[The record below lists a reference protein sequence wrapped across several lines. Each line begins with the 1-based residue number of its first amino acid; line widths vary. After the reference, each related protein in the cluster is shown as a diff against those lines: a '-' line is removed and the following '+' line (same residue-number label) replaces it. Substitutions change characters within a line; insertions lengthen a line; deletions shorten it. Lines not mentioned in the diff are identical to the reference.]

1 MKREILLR
9 NIRFFKSLKRS
20 FQFSLSS
27 WSESRYVYQFEE
39 ADHLGI
45 FFDNEITSTE
55 ILESAPYPIMVSSGS
70 GLSVIKGNKIFNLL
84 STPPG
89 FYVFG
94 VASSNKRIY
103 ITINFHMP
111 IKSNINNLINKRIT
125 LLVSA
130 KISDI
135 LEAIKN
141 NQYLVNWHTHLID
154 RNKSY
159 SYLNYYDNYL
169 FAADYLGSID
179 IFKIDEK
186 NNESLR
192 KIKSLNLLKNNLH
205 YPNYF
210 YPYLHMNCVSVD
222 ERNIYC
228 GLHAYSKITKYKS
241 SLYRIEKSNGFIA
254 LERDTNFVSAHDLM
268 KVNDDFYGC
277 DSDNGKLYRNNNCI
291 FQSNKK
297 SFFRGLSINKN
308 GFVLG
313 SSIYSKRRSQREKQ
327 NSNNKIL
334 FLNKDGALVS
344 TITPNFSSIYRV
356 FSLGKREL
364 SQSSSVNIMGNLEIN

>member
-1 MKREILLR
+1 MKKEILFR
-9 NIRFFKSLKRS
+9 NIRFLKSLKRS

-27 WSESRYVYQFEE
+27 WSESRYLYQFEE

-45 FFDNEITSTE
+45 FFDNKIKSTE
-55 ILESAPYPIMVSSGS
+55 ILESAPYPIMVSSGL
-70 GLSVIKGNKIFNLL
+70 GLSIIKGNKIHNLL

-111 IKSNINNLINKRIT
+111 IKSNINNLIKKRIT

-135 LEAIKN
+135 IAAIKN

-159 SYLNYYDNYL
+159 SYLNYYDSSLY
-169 FAADYLGSID
+169 AADYLGSID
-179 IFKIDEK
+179 VFKIDEK
-186 NNESLR
+186 NNESFR
-192 KIKSLNLLKNNLH
+192 KIKSLDLLKSNLH

-241 SLYRIEKSNGFIA
+241 SLYRIEKSSGSIA

-277 DSDNGKLYRNNNCI
+277 DSDNGKLFRNNDCI
-291 FQSNKK
+291 FQSNQK

-313 SSIYSKRRSQREKQ
+313 SSIYSKRRSQREKP

-334 FLNKDGALVS
+334 FLDKDGSLLS
-344 TITPNFSSIYRV
+344 TLTPNFSSIYRI
-356 FSLGKREL
+356 FSLGKTEL
-364 SQSSSVNIMGNLEIN
+364 SQSSSVNIMRNI

>member
-9 NIRFFKSLKRS
+9 NIRFLKSLKRS

-27 WSESRYVYQFEE
+27 WSESRYVYKFDE

-45 FFDNEITSTE
+45 FFNNKIKSTE
-55 ILESAPYPIMVSSGS
+55 ILELAPYPIMVSSAS
-70 GLSVIKGNKIFNLL
+70 GLSIIKGNKILNLL

-94 VASSNKRIY
+94 VASSKKRIY

-135 LEAIKN
+135 LVAIKN
-141 NQYLVNWHTHLID
+141 NEYLVNWHTHLID

-159 SYLNYYDNYL
+159 SYLNYYNNSLY
-169 FAADYLGSID
+169 AADYLGSID
-179 IFKIDEK
+179 VFKIDEK

-241 SLYRIEKSNGFIA
+241 SLYRIEKSNEVIA
-254 LERDTNFVSAHDLM
+254 LERDTDFVSAHDLM

-277 DSDNGKLYRNNNCI
+277 DSDNGKLFRNNDCI

-344 TITPNFSSIYRV
+344 TLTPNFSSIYRI
-356 FSLGKREL
+356 FSLGKKEL
-364 SQSSSVNIMGNLEIN
+364 SQSSLVNIKSNI

>member
-1 MKREILLR
+1 M
-9 NIRFFKSLKRS
+9 
-20 FQFSLSS
+20 
-27 WSESRYVYQFEE
+27 YQFEE

>member
-1 MKREILLR
+1 LKKEILFR
-9 NIRFFKSLKRS
+9 NIRFLKSLKRS

-27 WSESRYVYQFEE
+27 WSESRYLYQFEE

-45 FFDNEITSTE
+45 FFDNKIKSTE
-55 ILESAPYPIMVSSGS
+55 ILESAPYPIMVSSGL
-70 GLSVIKGNKIFNLL
+70 GLSIIKGNKIHNLL

-111 IKSNINNLINKRIT
+111 IKSNINNLIKKRIT

-135 LEAIKN
+135 IAAIKN

-159 SYLNYYDNYL
+159 SYLNYYDSSLY
-169 FAADYLGSID
+169 AADYLGSID
-179 IFKIDEK
+179 VFKIDEK
-186 NNESLR
+186 NNESFR
-192 KIKSLNLLKNNLH
+192 KIKSLDLLKSNLH

-241 SLYRIEKSNGFIA
+241 SLYRIEKSSGSIA

-277 DSDNGKLYRNNNCI
+277 DSDNGKLFRNNDCI
-291 FQSNKK
+291 FQSNQK

-313 SSIYSKRRSQREKQ
+313 SSIYSKRRSQREKP

-334 FLNKDGALVS
+334 FLDKDGSLLS
-344 TITPNFSSIYRV
+344 TLTPNFSSIYRI
-356 FSLGKREL
+356 FSLGKTEL
-364 SQSSSVNIMGNLEIN
+364 SQSSSVNIMRNI

>member
-9 NIRFFKSLKRS
+9 NIRFLKSLKRS

-27 WSESRYVYQFEE
+27 WSEYRYVNQFEE
-39 ADHLGI
+39 ADHLGT
-45 FFDNEITSTE
+45 FFDNRITSSE
-55 ILESAPYPIMVSSGS
+55 ISESAPYPIMVSSAS
-70 GLSVIKGNKIFNLL
+70 GLSVIKGNKIFSLL

-94 VASSNKRIY
+94 IASSNKRIY
-103 ITINFHMP
+103 ISINFHMP

-135 LEAIKN
+135 LLAIKN
-141 NQYLVNWHTHLID
+141 NQYFVNWHTHVID

-159 SYLNYYDNYL
+159 SYLNYFEDSLY
-169 FAADYLGSID
+169 AADYLGSID
-179 IFKIDEK
+179 VFKIDEK
-186 NNESLR
+186 NDADLI

-210 YPYLHMNCVSVD
+210 YPYMHMNCVSVD
-222 ERNIYC
+222 ESNIYC

-241 SLYRIEKSNGFIA
+241 SLYRIEKSSGFIA

-277 DSDNGKLYRNNNCI
+277 DSDNGKLFRNNDCI

-297 SFFRGLSINKN
+297 SFFRGLSINQN

-313 SSIYSKRRSQREKQ
+313 SSLYAKRRSQREKQ

-344 TITPNFSSIYRV
+344 TITPNFSSIYRI

-364 SQSSSVNIMGNLEIN
+364 SQSSSVNIMGNIEIN